1 MSRAEERPRLRGG
14 TPPPARAP
22 RRRGPAANAPRLV
35 ALRVLERVERT
46 GSYADLALHG
56 AFERHNLQA
65 RERAFATELAYGTL
79 RWRGRLDF
87 LLEQVLDRS
96 FDKLEPPVASL
107 LRLGA
112 YQLAFVDAVPDAVAV
127 AESVRL
133 AQAVG
138 LDRASGLINA
148 VLRRLSERLDQ
159 ITLPALA
166 ADPLAHLIHALS
178 IPPWLAARWLE
189 EFGPDEA
196 AALATASNRAP
207 PRTVRTNR
215 SQLHRDALLDEL
227 LTRFPDARPCV
238 FASDGIVL
246 GRKGDPARDPAFLAG
261 YFTIQ
266 DEASQVVVELLDP
279 QSGERVLDTCAAP
292 GAKSTAI
299 AERIGAAG
307 TVVATD
313 RHERRLGLLAR
324 DARRLGL
331 RNIHTA
337 VADATQPLPGDL
349 GDPSFDRVLVD
360 APCSGLG
367 TLRRNPDARWRV
379 QPASLERLADVQ
391 RALLSRAATVLRPGG
406 ALVYSTC
413 TLAREENEDV
423 VAAFLRD
430 HPDFHPAEDIPEALG
445 ALRGETGVVRL
456 YPHRHDC
463 DGFFAARLE
472 RESS

>member
-1 MSRAEERPRLRGG
+1 MSGGGGRARLRGG

-46 GSYADLALHG
+46 GSYADLALHA
-56 AFERHNLQA
+56 AFDRNSLQA

-79 RWRGRLDF
+79 RWRGRLDY

-112 YQLAFVDAVPDAVAV
+112 YQLAFVDAVPAAVAV

-148 VLRRLSERLDQ
+148 VLRRLSERIDQ
-159 ITLPALA
+159 LELPALES
-166 ADPLAHLIHALS
+166 DPLLHLVHALS
-178 IPPWLAARWLE
+178 IPDWLAARWLE
-189 EFGPDEA
+189 EFGSEEA
-196 AALATASNRAP
+196 AKLAIASNRPP

-227 LTRFPDARPCV
+227 LLRFPDARPCV

-279 QSGERVLDTCAAP
+279 QPGERVFESCAAP

-299 AERIGAAG
+299 AERVGAGG
-307 TVVATD
+307 TVLATD

-331 RNIHTA
+331 GNIHTV
-337 VADATQPLPGDL
+337 VADATQPLPESVAA
-349 GDPSFDRVLVD
+349 PPFDRVLVD

-379 QPASLERLADVQ
+379 QPDSLNRLADVQ
-391 RALLSRAATVLRPGG
+391 RALLTRASTVLRPGG
-406 ALVYSTC
+406 TLVYSTC
-413 TLAREENEDV
+413 TLGREENQDV
-423 VAAFLRD
+423 VDAFLAD
-430 HPDFHPAEDIPEALG
+430 HPDFHVAKEIPGALH
-445 ALRGETGVVRL
+445 ALRGPAGEVRL
-456 YPHRHDC
+456 YPHLHDT
-463 DGFFAARLE
+463 DGFFAVRLE
-472 RESS
+472 RGSP

>member
-1 MSRAEERPRLRGG
+1 
-14 TPPPARAP
+14 
-22 RRRGPAANAPRLV
+22 
-35 ALRVLERVERT
+35 VLERVERT

-56 AFERHNLQA
+56 AFERNSLQA

-112 YQLAFVDAVPDAVAV
+112 YQLAFVDAVPAAVAV

-159 ITLPALA
+159 LSLPDLA
-166 ADPLAHLIHALS
+166 TDPLAHLTHALS
-178 IPPWLAARWLE
+178 IPGWLAARWLE
-189 EFGPDEA
+189 EFGPEEA

-227 LTRFPDARPCV
+227 QKRFPDARPCV
-238 FASDGIVL
+238 FASEGIVL

-279 QSGERVLDTCAAP
+279 QSGERVLDACAAP
-292 GAKSTAI
+292 GAKATAI
-299 AERIGAAG
+299 AERVGADG
-307 TVVATD
+307 SVLATD

-331 RNIHTA
+331 RTIQTT
-337 VADATQPLPGDL
+337 VADATQPLPGDAAERL
-349 GDPSFDRVLVD
+349 FDRVLVD

-379 QPASLERLADVQ
+379 QPDSLDRLADLQ
-391 RALLSRAATVLRPGG
+391 RALLSRASAVLRPGG
-406 ALVYSTC
+406 TLVYSTC

-423 VAAFLRD
+423 IDAFLSD
-430 HPDFHPAEDIPEALG
+430 FPDFHPAEETPEALR
-445 ALRGETGVVRL
+445 ALRGDTGAIHL
-456 YPHRHDC
+456 YPHRHDS
-463 DGFFAARLE
+463 DGFFAARLK
-472 RESS
+472 REES

>member
-1 MSRAEERPRLRGG
+1 MSRPEGRSRLRGG

-22 RRRGPAANAPRLV
+22 RRRGPAANPPRLV

-46 GSYADLALHG
+46 GSYADLALHA
-56 AFERHNLQA
+56 AFDRNGLQA

-79 RWRGRLDF
+79 RWRGRLDY
-87 LLEQVLDRS
+87 LLGQVLDRS

-112 YQLAFVDAVPDAVAV
+112 YQLAFVDAVPAPVAV

-159 ITLPALA
+159 LELPSLA
-166 ADPLAHLIHALS
+166 ADPLAHLTHALS
-178 IPPWLAARWLE
+178 IPSWLAARWLE
-189 EFGPDEA
+189 ELGPDEA
-196 AALATASNRAP
+196 AALAIASNRAP
-207 PRTVRTNR
+207 PRTVRVNR

-227 LTRFPDARPCV
+227 RLRFPDAHPCV

-246 GRKGDPARDPAFLAG
+246 GRKGDPARDPAFLTG
-261 YFTIQ
+261 YYTIQ

-279 QSGERVLDTCAAP
+279 QPGERVLDTCAAP

-299 AERIGAAG
+299 AERVGAGGA
-307 TVVATD
+307 VLATD

-331 RNIHTA
+331 GNIRTL
-337 VADATQPLPGDL
+337 VADATQALPDEAAGD
-349 GDPSFDRVLVD
+349 GFDRVLVD

-379 QPASLERLADVQ
+379 QPDSLERLADLQ
-391 RALLSRAATVLRPGG
+391 RALLGRAADALRPGG
-406 ALVYSTC
+406 TLVYSTC
-413 TLAREENEDV
+413 TLTREENEAV
-423 VAAFLRD
+423 VEAFLAERGD
-430 HPDFHPAEDIPEALG
+430 FRRSDEIPD
-445 ALRGETGVVRL
+445 ALRVLGGAPGELRL
-456 YPHRHDC
+456 YPHRHDS
-463 DGFFAARLE
+463 DGFYAARLE
-472 RESS
+472 REGP